1 MPLQWPLFDKSDS
14 HKGTEDVQAFQ
25 EAYKIALIAVSLLQ
39 LLHDA
44 PHPAAPHAP
53 FGTQL
58 PTHLLALLL
67 AQLSVFVG
75 CVVAFASLAMAERIE
90 RAAKRPAMGGG
101 GGGGGGSAVPAS
113 SSRPS
118 SRPGSRPA
126 SCPGSRPSSRAG
138 LRAAS
143 PHASPPVSPEHEH
156 AYGYGHSARP
166 AGGGARPRR
175 WQRRRM
181 DSDELLAQA
190 RRDRA
195 EIFYISISASCT

>member
-1 MPLQWPLFDKSDS
+1 MFRALDKNADGEVTRAELCEALGSL
-14 HKGTEDVQAFQ
+14 GVQAGPEEMDDLFS
-25 EAYKIALIAVSLLQ
+25 ELDPDGSGGIVFRELQ
-39 LLHDA
+39 LA
-44 PHPAAPHAP
+44 MINASRE
-53 FGTQL
+53 
-58 PTHLLALLL
+58 PTARRRPSPPR
-67 AQLSVFVG
+67 AQ
-75 CVVAFASLAMAERIE
+75 
-90 RAAKRPAMGGG
+90 AKFPT
-101 GGGGGGSAVPAS
+101 AVPAS

-126 SCPGSRPSSRAG
+126 SRPGSRPSSRAG
-138 LRAAS
+138 SRA
-143 PHASPPVSPEHEH
+143 ASPPVSPEHER